1 MRLLRRGRR
10 RRALGGQPGQP
21 RTGRLAGFLTLLRH
35 RGVLLHIVTHGRT
48 YDTQRGHDWKEL
60 ATTGVDSA
68 YESEKTSERALRS
81 AASRKAAGRPMGRAP
96 YGYQRVYDSSTGK
109 LAGQEPDERAPA
121 VAQYFTDLSA
131 GVPVRGSCPD
141 SPRDPPGRPGDR
153 PQLRLRRAA
162 ARPGRRA
169 GIECSLAGDRPP
181 EDTWHRVQEI
191 LDGHR
196 GAGSHPSSYRSLLAY
211 LATCGVCGEPVV
223 THKARDRYRCRKGCC
238 THRTIDEADL
248 HVEFRL
254 ADLLAQEGAM
264 EQFIRSDDTAAVAA
278 RSEAARLRQRL
289 DEARTGYA
297 AGQIGFEALAR
308 VEQDLVP
315 AVEAAEETART
326 IPAALHPLAGMDRWQ
341 DIWLI
346 IQAMPVGGLREVIR
360 VLCDVKLYP
369 GRRLEVVLRELPG

>member
-1 MRLLRRGRR
+1 
-10 RRALGGQPGQP
+10 
-21 RTGRLAGFLTLLRH
+21 
-35 RGVLLHIVTHGRT
+35 
-48 YDTQRGHDWKEL
+48 
-60 ATTGVDSA
+60 
-68 YESEKTSERALRS
+68 
-81 AASRKAAGRPMGRAP
+81 MGRAP
-96 YGYQRVYDSSTGK
+96 YGYQRVYDSSTGE
-109 LAGQEPDERAPA
+109 LARQEPDERAPA

-131 GVPVRGSCPD
+131 GVPVAEAART
-141 SPRDPPGRPGDR
+141 
-153 PQLRLRRAA
+153 LRVTRQVGQVIARNCAYAGLRRGPAA
-162 ARPGRRA
+162 ALPSPAASPPILRPRTPGTGCRKSSTGTA
-169 GIECSLAGDRPP
+169 ALAVIRVRTGPCWPTWPP
-181 EDTWHRVQEI
+181 
-191 LDGHR
+191 
-196 GAGSHPSSYRSLLAY
+196 AAY
-211 LATCGVCGEPVV
+211 CGEPVV

-315 AVEAAEETART
+315 AVEAAEETARKAA